1 MENCSTVFISIFL
14 DRNGSESQTAGS
26 ENGSGIN
33 GNTKTGKYDRKID
46 KMNSKRELKLG
57 LHTAY
62 DRSNTPNRP
71 HINIGT
77 ILNLSISLIKDKP
90 H

>member
-1 MENCSTVFISIFL
+1 MKNCPTVFISIFL
-14 DRNGSESQTAGS
+14 DENESESRTAGS
-26 ENGSGIN
+26 ENGSGISS
-33 GNTKTGKYDRKID
+33 NTKTGKYDHKID
-46 KMNSKRELKLG
+46 KTNSKRELKLG